1 MVWTAYDEDDANP
14 PPNPKDLLITLGVL
28 LSVGLL
34 AVPVLAYIVAR
45 K

>member
-1 MVWTAYDEDDANP
+1 MAYEDDEANP
-14 PPNPKDLLITLGVL
+14 DPNPKDLLITLGVL

-34 AVPVLAYIVAR
+34 AVPMLAYIVAR